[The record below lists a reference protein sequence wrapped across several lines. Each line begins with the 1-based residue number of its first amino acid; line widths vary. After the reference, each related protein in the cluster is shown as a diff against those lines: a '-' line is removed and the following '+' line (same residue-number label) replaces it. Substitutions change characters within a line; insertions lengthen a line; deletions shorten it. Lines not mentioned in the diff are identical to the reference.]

1 MTNNIKYDN
10 FHQYVN
16 KAFPP
21 QKLIIDPFLSRFYRP
36 FSLRLSWLL
45 YRSGI
50 TPNFVTFNQI
60 ITGLIG
66 CLIISLYPTTKGF
79 LTGILILH
87 FSYLLD
93 CVDGEIARA
102 TKTESLQGLFLD
114 KFAHAITM
122 PGIFIS
128 VGYYYSQNNP
138 KFQFT
143 ILLICFFA
151 SFATFNPVNRLVIS
165 IVYQLGTKKDF
176 QQYNLDEYTGNHNEK
191 KKKKKNSFFLKN
203 IIETDESKGLFFFAK
218 NLFRHVSYLAII
230 TLLLILEI
238 IGIPLIYSTIIWLFI
253 SFSLII
259 KEFIILYIVYS
270 TDIIESRFYK
280 LERKFDSLEINK

>member
-1 MTNNIKYDN
+1 MKNKIKYGN
-10 FHQYVN
+10 FREYVK

-50 TPNFVTFNQI
+50 TPDFITFNQI
-60 ITGLIG
+60 ITGLLG
-66 CLIISLYPTTKGF
+66 CLTISLYPTTLG
-79 LTGILILH
+79 LLIGILILH

-143 ILLICFFA
+143 ILLICLFA
-151 SFATFNPVNRLVIS
+151 SFATFNPVNRLVGS
-165 IVYQLGTKKDF
+165 IIYQLGTKKEF
-176 QQYNLDEYTGNHNEK
+176 QQYNLDEYKSNGNQEK
-191 KKKKKNSFFLKN
+191 RETNLSFLIN
-203 IIETDESKGLFFFAK
+203 IIENNESKGVFFFAK
-218 NLFRHVSYLAII
+218 HLFRHVSYLALI

-238 IGIPLIYSTIIWLFI
+238 IGIPLIYSTIIWLLI
-253 SFSLII
+253 SLSLIV
-259 KEFIILYIVYS
+259 KELIVLYIVYS
-270 TDIIESRFYK
+270 TDIIELRFSN
-280 LERKFDSLEINK
+280 LEKKFDPLEIH

>member
-1 MTNNIKYDN
+1 MKNKIKYGN
-10 FHQYVN
+10 FREYVK

-50 TPNFVTFNQI
+50 TPDFITFNQI
-60 ITGLIG
+60 ITGLLG
-66 CLIISLYPTTKGF
+66 CLTISLYPTKLG
-79 LTGILILH
+79 LLIGILILH

-143 ILLICFFA
+143 ILLICLFA
-151 SFATFNPVNRLVIS
+151 SFATFNPVNRLVGS
-165 IVYQLGTKKDF
+165 IIYQLGTKKEF
-176 QQYNLDEYTGNHNEK
+176 QQYNLDEYKSNGNQEK
-191 KKKKKNSFFLKN
+191 RETNLSFLIN
-203 IIETDESKGLFFFAK
+203 IIENNDSNSVFFFAK
-218 NLFRHVSYLAII
+218 HLFRHVSYLALI

-238 IGIPLIYSTIIWLFI
+238 IGIPLIYSTIIWLLI
-253 SFSLII
+253 SLSLIV
-259 KEFIILYIVYS
+259 KELIVLYIVYS
-270 TDIIESRFYK
+270 TDIIELRFSN
-280 LERKFDSLEINK
+280 LEKKFDPLEIH

>member
-1 MTNNIKYDN
+1 MKNKIKYGN
-10 FHQYVN
+10 FREYVK

-60 ITGLIG
+60 ITGLLG
-66 CLIISLYPTTKGF
+66 CLTISLYPTTLGF
-79 LTGILILH
+79 LIGILILH

-122 PGIFIS
+122 PAIFIS

-143 ILLICFFA
+143 ILLICLFA
-151 SFATFNPVNRLVIS
+151 SFATFNPVNRLVVS
-165 IVYQLGTKKDF
+165 IVYQLGTKKEF
-176 QQYNLDEYTGNHNEK
+176 QQYNLDEYKSNSNEDK
-191 KKKKKNSFFLKN
+191 KKEKNSSFLIN
-203 IIETDESKGLFFFAK
+203 IIDTNESKGVFFFAK
-218 NLFRHVSYLAII
+218 HLFRHVSYLALI
-230 TLLLILEI
+230 TVLLILEI
-238 IGIPLIYSTIIWLFI
+238 IGIPLIYSTIIWLLI
-253 SFSLII
+253 SLSLIV
-259 KEFIILYIVYS
+259 KELIVLYIVYS
-270 TDIIESRFYK
+270 TNIIESRFSN
-280 LERKFDSLEINK
+280 LEKKFDPLEID

>member
-1 MTNNIKYDN
+1 MKNKIKYGN
-10 FHQYVN
+10 FREYVK

-50 TPNFVTFNQI
+50 TPDFITFNQI
-60 ITGLIG
+60 ITGLLG
-66 CLIISLYPTTKGF
+66 CLTISLYPTTLGF
-79 LTGILILH
+79 LIGILILH

-143 ILLICFFA
+143 ILLICLFA
-151 SFATFNPVNRLVIS
+151 SFATFNPVNRLVGS
-165 IVYQLGTKKDF
+165 IIYQLGTKKEF
-176 QQYNLDEYTGNHNEK
+176 QQYNLDEYKSNGNQEK
-191 KKKKKNSFFLKN
+191 RETNLSFLIN
-203 IIETDESKGLFFFAK
+203 IIENNDSNGVFFFARH
-218 NLFRHVSYLAII
+218 LFRHVSYLALI

-238 IGIPLIYSTIIWLFI
+238 IGIPLIYSTIIWLLI
-253 SFSLII
+253 SLSLIV
-259 KEFIILYIVYS
+259 KELIVLYIVYS
-270 TDIIESRFYK
+270 TDIIELRFYN
-280 LERKFDSLEINK
+280 LEKKFDPLEIH